1 MKTTRPIRHTLAAS
15 LLCLS
20 LFGTASAADVDASRV
35 GDQTL
40 PLFGIGLAQELR
52 TNLYIGALY
61 LPEGARLESATDAG
75 QPRRL
80 SFKVVAERLSG
91 RELSRHWKQRITL
104 NSPPDVWKGQVQ
116 AIGNFA
122 EAFKDG
128 LQRGDRVDIDHVP
141 GSGVSVS
148 INGQRV
154 TSIRSQSFFNL
165 LLATWIGDI
174 PATQAF
180 KNGISGKLDAKAM
193 SGLKTEF
200 EALVA
205 TPRAIAVQEETP
217 EPDTKVAAKPEPA
230 KPEPAKADAK
240 ADAKT
245 RADAAKPD
253 SKVAA
258 KPEAPKPEP
267 LKTEPA
273 RTEPAKTEPVRT
285 DTASS
290 GLAKAETAKA
300 DTASAPSPA
309 TAAPATVAQGTPP
322 VSQPASEPAAQPAA
336 ASQTIQVAETP
347 AIQPAAD
354 AIDPDLLLGEYR
366 RSVMPNFRKFQVY
379 PPRAF
384 KERLEGSGTV
394 RATVDRSGNLLS
406 VEVIESTGERLLDR
420 AMTDMVNKAMPLP
433 PVPAELPGDS
443 FPIDLPVVFRLQAE
457 S

>member
-1 MKTTRPIRHTLAAS
+1 MRHTLAAS

-20 LFGTASAADVDASRV
+20 IFGSASAADVDASRV

-61 LPEGARLESATDAG
+61 LPDGVKLEAATDAG

-116 AIGNFA
+116 AISNFA
-122 EAFKDG
+122 DAFKDG

-154 TSIRSQSFFNL
+154 TGIRSQSFFNL
-165 LLATWIGDI
+165 LLATWIGEI

-180 KNGISGKLDAKAM
+180 KNGISGKLDAKAVA
-193 SGLKTEF
+193 GLKTEF

-205 TPRAIAVQEETP
+205 TPRAIAVQEEAP
-217 EPDTKVAAKPEPA
+217 EPETKVAAKPEPA
-230 KPEPAKADAK
+230 KPEPAKPDAR
-240 ADAKT
+240 AK
-245 RADAAKPD
+245 ADAAKPD
-253 SKVAA
+253 SKIAA

-267 LKTEPA
+267 AKSEPA
-273 RTEPAKTEPVRT
+273 KPEPLKTEPAKTEI
-285 DTASS
+285 ASA
-290 GLAKAETAKA
+290 GIAKAEPPKT
-300 DTASAPSPA
+300 DVVSAP
-309 TAAPATVAQGTPP
+309 APTVAQSTP
-322 VSQPASEPAAQPAA
+322 PASEPAP
-336 ASQTIQVAETP
+336 ASQPIQVAEAP
-347 AIQPAAD
+347 VIQPAAD

-394 RATVDRSGNLLS
+394 RATVDRNGNLLS

-433 PVPAELPGDS
+433 AVPAELPGDS

-457 S
+457 G